1 MRQWIFAAGMS
12 LFAVS
17 IPSQAA
23 ELALSVNGVRSAK
36 GSIMIAVYDAE
47 PGFRDPMKAMA
58 RISLRA
64 REGSVK
70 VTLPDLPPA
79 TYAVAVFH
87 DENGDQELDAN
98 ILGIPTEGYG
108 FSNDAR
114 GTMGPP
120 SFQASAVEVGAGRVS
135 VPMMLGY

>member
-1 MRQWIFAAGMS
+1 MRQWIFATGLS
-12 LFAVS
+12 LL
-17 IPSQAA
+17 AA
-23 ELALSVNGVRSAK
+23 PISSHAADLALSVDGVRSSR
-36 GSIMIAVYDAE
+36 GNIMIAVYDAE
-47 PGFRDPMKAMA
+47 AGFRDPTKAVA

-64 REGSVK
+64 REGSMK

-87 DENGDQELDAN
+87 DENGDQKLDTN
-98 ILGIPTEGYG
+98 ILGIPIEGYG

-120 SFQASAVEVGAGRVS
+120 NFRASAVEVGTGRVS
-135 VPMMLGY
+135 VPMTLGY